1 MFSKLF
7 AFSTLLG
14 LLAALP
20 SNAAEFEVVAGGP
33 DGLIQYN
40 PSFIVRRPYIS
51 HRDLPDE
58 PSSLDCQP
66 WRYRHVRLQAKEPHR
81 DTIHARHP
89 LFAPC
94 WRIRHWIVSLSFT
107 VASSSSF
114 DWFFQHASG

>member
-40 PSFIVRRPYIS
+40 PSFIVRHPYIS
-51 HRDLPDE
+51 RRELLDK
-58 PSSLDCQP
+58 PSPLDCQP
-66 WRYRHVRLQAKEPHR
+66 R
-81 DTIHARHP
+81 
-89 LFAPC
+89 
-94 WRIRHWIVSLSFT
+94 
-107 VASSSSF
+107 
-114 DWFFQHASG
+114 